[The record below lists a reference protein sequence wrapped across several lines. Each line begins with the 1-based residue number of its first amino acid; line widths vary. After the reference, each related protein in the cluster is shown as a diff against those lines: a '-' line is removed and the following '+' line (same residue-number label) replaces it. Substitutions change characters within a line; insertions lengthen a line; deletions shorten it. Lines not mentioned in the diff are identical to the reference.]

1 MVIIFFS
8 TEELFLLK
16 TTHTL
21 WIKFASKTIWE
32 KLSKMHQF
40 IQSLNYINFFIYN
53 HQAVYYVIIEIN
65 LPKALIPTYIVNF
78 HCKKTTSNVETRVYI
93 NIKLDVI
100 IITNKMVSPLSPIFL
115 FFCVLC
121 TVQCTCT
128 MNPYPMCVYI
138 KTSFHLELLLYRPI
152 ALFLPTIIL
161 HNKPFL
167 FFL

>member
-115 FFCVLC
+115 FFCTPMYC
-121 TVQCTCT
+121 TVY
-128 MNPYPMCVYI
+128 MYYVPISNVCVYKNLI
-138 KTSFHLELLLYRPI
+138 SFRI
-152 ALFLPTIIL
+152 ITI
-161 HNKPFL
+161 
-167 FFL
+167 